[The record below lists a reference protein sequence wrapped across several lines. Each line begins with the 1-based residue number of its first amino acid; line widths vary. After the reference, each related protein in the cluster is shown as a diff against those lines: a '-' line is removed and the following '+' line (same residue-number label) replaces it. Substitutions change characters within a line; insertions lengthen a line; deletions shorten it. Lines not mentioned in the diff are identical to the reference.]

1 MSKKQMPLVIGGAV
15 FGVLALALGAY
26 VWMASSGSSEAD
38 EALGAQKSKL
48 RRLAQREVYPSAQ
61 NAESRSEQLKEYGEY
76 LEALQAD
83 LRKGQAP
90 EPEVTRDMFQKELQ
104 QTLRDLSLL
113 ARSKGIMVPPLSMF
127 LYGFDRYR
135 GAMVQENDL
144 ARLMSQVRSVKRIC
158 TVLYESGI
166 SSLMVVERQLF
177 EGGAEAA
184 AAPEGDDGARR
195 RRRGREEEKPVA
207 ENPNALFQ
215 DPDGL
220 FTKEHFAVV
229 FRSSEKALWTILD
242 RFAKEAPFTV
252 VTRVDVKNPAVPLL
266 PPPKEAEE
274 ALLPAAPG
282 PVSTT
287 GFRTVGQAAQAQKE
301 DTAPTSRDLRVV
313 AGMDLPIVRLEL
325 DVYRFADAPAEDAEE
340 EGQP

>member
-1 MSKKQMPLVIGGAV
+1 MSRKHMPLVIGGAV
-15 FGVLALALGAY
+15 FGVLALALGAF
-26 VWMASSGSSEAD
+26 VWMAGSGSSEAD
-38 EALGAQKSKL
+38 EALGTQKSKL

-83 LRKGQAP
+83 LRKGQEP
-90 EPEVTRDMFQKELQ
+90 EPEVTRDMFQKELA
-104 QTLRDLSLL
+104 QTLRDLSLM
-113 ARSKGIMVPPLSMF
+113 ARAKGITVPPLSMF

-144 ARLMSQVRSVKRIC
+144 GRLMSQVRSVKKIC

-166 SSLMVVERQLF
+166 STLMSVERQLF

-184 AAPEGDDGARR
+184 AAPEGDDGSRR

-220 FTKEHFAVV
+220 FTKEHFAVS
-229 FRSSEKALWTILD
+229 FRANEKTLWTILD

-252 VTRVDVKNPAVPLL
+252 VTRVDVKNPATPIL

-274 ALLPAAPG
+274 AGMPLPG
-282 PVSTT
+282 PVSTS

-301 DTAPTSRDLRVV
+301 EQAPTSRDLRVV
-313 AGMDLPIVRLEL
+313 AGLDLPIVRLEL
-325 DVYRFADAPAEDAEE
+325 DVYRFADPPPAEDAEE